1 MAVPRKTVHGSRR
14 HSLSWVPLW
23 PGALG
28 AVSGLPGKRSI
39 KSASKPRHT
48 SSNLRSASTAS
59 FRSSASCTDKTCCSS
74 VERSAMQSGHWAGD
88 SAPRLRLKASS
99 MAERFLSARPPPFQ
113 SSWFQRFDE
122 IIALVWA
129 SKPATSAARAVRW
142 RPTMGLPPKTPA
154 LKTAIKA
161 ERAAF
166 DLRRSLQRLDVK
178 DFETIKQREPL
189 SPEVRR
195 GGKVVATESLLRHEN
210 RHDEP

>member
-1 MAVPRKTVHGSRR
+1 MVIARFRR
-14 HSLSWVPLW
+14 VRPLSNPL
-23 PGALG
+23 GFN
-28 AVSGLPGKRSI
+28 GLMKLS
-39 KSASKPRHT
+39 
-48 SSNLRSASTAS
+48 
-59 FRSSASCTDKTCCSS
+59 
-74 VERSAMQSGHWAGD
+74 HWCG
-88 SAPRLRLKASS
+88 
-99 MAERFLSARPPPFQ
+99 
-113 SSWFQRFDE
+113 
-122 IIALVWA
+122 A